1 MEKSLQQRAVR
12 SLVGIVIAAA
22 LFFSPVKHMPLVD
35 SRADEYFSE
44 AITKAGLA
52 YATARAINASVS
64 VIKESSLQLEPAGIG
79 VSLAIGQLL
88 DPVDDMT
95 ERLSTV
101 LVTAITSLGV
111 QKLSYEIG
119 VSLAPAVAAMLL
131 LVLSAMVWSGGYP
144 RVSALHIFVV
154 RLLVLVAAL
163 RFCLPLS
170 SLANAYIYD
179 TYFAHEITQAS
190 DELQLQTR
198 DFDQFENLSLPEST
212 GILGAIENSGSFI
225 KQKSLAFK
233 NALQGS
239 VANMAAIIDN
249 LLQLTF
255 LYVGIFFLQV
265 MIFPLLIFWIIVK
278 IASTLFQTK
287 RF

>member
-1 MEKSLQQRAVR
+1 MEQSLQQRAVR

-131 LVLSAMVWSGGYP
+131 LVLSAMVWSGGNP
-144 RVSALHIFVV
+144 RVAALQIFVV
-154 RLLVLVAAL
+154 KLLVLVAAL

-212 GILGAIENSGSFI
+212 GILGTIENSGSFI

>member
-1 MEKSLQQRAVR
+1 MMNRSLQQKAIR
-12 SLVGIVIAAA
+12 SLIGIAIAAA
-22 LFFSPVKHMPLVD
+22 LIYSPVKRMPLVD
-35 SRADEYFSE
+35 SGTDDYFGE
-44 AITKAGLA
+44 AITKAGVA

-64 VIKESSLQLEPAGIG
+64 VIKESNLQLEPAGIG

-95 ERLSTV
+95 ERLSAV

-111 QKLSYEIG
+111 QKLSYDIG
-119 VSLAPAVAAMLL
+119 VSLAPAAAAILL
-131 LVLSAMVWSGGYP
+131 LVLSVLVWSGKS
-144 RVSALHIFVV
+144 RVAALQFFLV

-170 SLANAYIYD
+170 SLANAYIYE
-179 TYFAHEITQAS
+179 TYFAQQIAETS

-198 DFDQFENLSLPEST
+198 NFDQFENLSLPESS

-239 VANMAAIIDN
+239 VTNMAAIIDN

-265 MIFPLLIFWIIVK
+265 MIFPLLILWIIVK
-278 IASTLFQTK
+278 IANTLF
-287 RF
+287 RINPS

>member
-1 MEKSLQQRAVR
+1 MEKSLQQRAIR

-35 SRADEYFSE
+35 SQADDYFSE

-64 VIKESSLQLEPAGIG
+64 VIKESNLQLEPAGIG

-131 LVLSAMVWSGGYP
+131 LVLSAMIWSGNP
-144 RVSALHIFVV
+144 RVATMQIFVLK
-154 RLLVLVAAL
+154 LLVLVAAL
-163 RFCLPLS
+163 RFCLPFS

-179 TYFAHEITQAS
+179 TYFAQQITKAS

-198 DFDQFENLSLPEST
+198 NFDQFENLSLPEST
-212 GILGAIENSGSFI
+212 GILGAIENSGSYI

-255 LYVGIFFLQV
+255 LYVGIFFLQI

-278 IASTLFQTK
+278 IANTLFQK
-287 RF
+287 NRF